1 MSSLLVS
8 FSNIFDYIH
17 TFKGLPGD
25 LCNCM
30 EPYGSMYLR
39 TPLPPS
45 SPKPSSGGFFF
56 RALLYRHRA

>member
-1 MSSLLVS
+1 MGLQGGLEVSSLTYEDV
-8 FSNIFDYIH
+8 
-17 TFKGLPGD
+17 K
-25 LCNCM
+25 
-30 EPYGSMYLR
+30 